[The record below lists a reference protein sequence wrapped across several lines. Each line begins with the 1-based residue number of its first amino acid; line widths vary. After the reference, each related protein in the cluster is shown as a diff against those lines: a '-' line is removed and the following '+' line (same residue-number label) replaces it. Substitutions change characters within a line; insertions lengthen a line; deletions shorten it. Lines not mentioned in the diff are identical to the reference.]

1 MNVTAVY
8 LTECKSGHARIPLDQ
23 DIDNVSLP
31 QGRLV
36 PEGIPSDGTDLV
48 SPANCCPAS
57 PWSQSFGE
65 WRGRLLD
72 WHSLVGLPAVAP
84 PRRQRSRLSA
94 ILQGGRLL
102 PCSTYPFYLDV
113 FGIRHYESPS
123 RTSFPSWL
131 HSHRPPLHHSFFSG
145 AAPPRSYLCTSTSQR
160 A

>member
-1 MNVTAVY
+1 MQGY
-8 LTECKSGHARIPLDQ
+8 LWIKILTMCHSRKAGW
-23 DIDNVSLP
+23 LP
-31 QGRLV
+31 KV
-36 PEGIPSDGTDLV
+36 FPVTDLV

-72 WHSLVGLPAVAP
+72 WHSQVGLPAVAP

-113 FGIRHYESPS
+113 FGIRHHDSPS
-123 RTSFPSWL
+123 RISFPFWL
-131 HSHRPPLHHSFFSG
+131 HSHRPPPLPFRSSQGLPHLG
-145 AAPPRSYLCTSTSQR
+145 PTCVPRQVNEHENLECTR
-160 A
+160 AN